1 MSTPTAPHEACPGRS
16 LPNVAPEPKRGVDR
30 LIGFAPGAP
39 LAAEGPRPRTDPA
52 RADREAQVASLPHRA
67 RVMQA
72 GAGHEQPGAWIADPA
87 RLETLELLGQVEA
100 ELTAGGDRVDSF
112 ARDEQLVGQDFDGV
126 ALESLAKRLE
136 TIAPDGHARRRAVT
150 SVALE
155 VLGAGVQ
162 RGQQI
167 EPRNAAGRARAFLS
181 VEPDDDD
188 RTVVALDHPRGDD
201 PHHPGVPPL
210 SGQDVGAPLPLLGH
224 LRLRL
229 PHDPLLHRSALGVD
243 PVELFGDLGGA
254 LLVLGEEQF
263 EAGVGPA

>member
-30 LIGFAPGAP
+30 LIGFGPEAA
-39 LAAEGPRPRTDPA
+39 LAAEGHRPRTDPA

-87 RLETLELLGQVEA
+87 RLETL
-100 ELTAGGDRVDSF
+100 
-112 ARDEQLVGQDFDGV
+112 
-126 ALESLAKRLE
+126 
-136 TIAPDGHARRRAVT
+136 APDGHARRRAVT

-188 RTVVALDHPRGDD
+188 RPAGALGHPRG
-201 PHHPGVPPL
+201 
-210 SGQDVGAPLPLLGH
+210 
-224 LRLRL
+224 
-229 PHDPLLHRSALGVD
+229 
-243 PVELFGDLGGA
+243 GG
-254 LLVLGEEQF
+254 
-263 EAGVGPA
+263 